1 MSQFLAASAAAC
13 SANASPAI
21 SAAASSASILLSAS
35 GVISG
40 GSQRGENPD
49 RSAQQEFSR
58 LVFPDGGFH
67 SHKNSPELFGRDILR
82 GIIIFKKGRS
92 GMLEKTISTRH

>member
-1 MSQFLAASAAAC
+1 VGKIRIDRLSRNFL
-13 SANASPAI
+13 
-21 SAAASSASILLSAS
+21 
-35 GVISG
+35 
-40 GSQRGENPD
+40 D
-49 RSAQQEFSR
+49 WF
-58 LVFPDGGFH
+58 FPIGGFH